1 MSETPTPGPSET
13 SASRRPAG
21 PNEQPARSGAS
32 GLTSLREG
40 LLIAFDAMRANAIRS
55 SLTILGVAVGVSVVV
70 ALAALITG
78 IRSSV
83 MEAFESGG
91 PNNFVVMR
99 FDFTAV
105 RISDS
110 GNNRPPWWNKP
121 ELVPSEAER
130 LDRLPTV
137 EAAMFTFGF
146 SIDMD
151 YEGHT
156 VRNIQTNGYS
166 AGWPNYTP
174 GDFLVGRDFTPA
186 EVDQNRA
193 VVVISGELATEL
205 FGQRDPIGRRVRML
219 NRWRGTQEPFRVIGV
234 FEPAENIF
242 SGAFRHFAVVPYTA
256 AKRRLRQNTSQ
267 AQIVVVPR
275 DSVSFERAQD
285 DVIAAMRGMRGLGP
299 REENDFAT
307 IASAQIL
314 DLFNQLTTVFFLVM
328 MALSSTGL
336 LVGGVGVIGI
346 MLISVTERTREIGIR
361 KALGATRREIL
372 WQFLVEAS
380 AMTAL
385 GALVGMLMGWGLAS
399 GIAAWTP
406 LPARIPIWA
415 IFTALAMA
423 SFTGMLFGLLPALRA
438 SRMDPVEALRFE

>member
-1 MSETPTPGPSET
+1 MSEPRAPIGVSTPGG
-13 SASRRPAG
+13 APA
-21 PNEQPARSGAS
+21 PRGAS

-55 SLTILGVAVGVSVVV
+55 SLTILGVAVGVSVVL
-70 ALAALITG
+70 ALAALTTG

-83 MEAFESGG
+83 MDAFESGG

-105 RISDS
+105 RISDG

-121 ELVPSEAER
+121 ELLPSEAER

-137 EAAMFTFGF
+137 EAAMFNFGF
-146 SIDMD
+146 SVDMD
-151 YEGHT
+151 FEGHT
-156 VRNIQTNGYS
+156 VRNIQTSGYS

-174 GDFLVGRDFTPA
+174 GDFVVGRDFTPA

-193 VVVISGELATEL
+193 VVVISAELATEL
-205 FGQRDPIGRRVRML
+205 FGDRDPIGRRVRML
-219 NRWRGTQEPFRVIGV
+219 NSWRGTQEPFRVIGV
-234 FEPAENIF
+234 FTPEENIF

-256 AKRRLRQNTSQ
+256 AKRRLRKSTQQ
-267 AQIVVVPR
+267 AQIVVVPK

-314 DLFNQLTTVFFLVM
+314 DLFNQLTAVFLLVM

-346 MLISVTERTREIGIR
+346 MLITVTERTREIGVR

-372 WQFLVEAS
+372 WQFLAEAS

-385 GALVGMLMGWGLAS
+385 GAIVGMLMGWGLAS
-399 GIAAWTP
+399 AIAAWTP
-406 LPARIPIWA
+406 LPAKIPIWA
-415 IFTALAMA
+415 IFTALGMA
-423 SFTGMLFGLLPALRA
+423 SVTGMLFGLLPALRA
-438 SRMDPVEALRFE
+438 SRMNPVEALRFE